1 MAGFG
6 VVARDYGNPFKMRMD
21 NTGGVS
27 GVEVLYL
34 GEAEPGYA
42 TNVAKWRIKKFTYDA
57 GTNNVAE
64 VNWASGNDNFDKVW
78 DNRTQYSYS

>member
-6 VVARDYGNPFKMRMD
+6 VKARDYGNPFKMRME
-21 NTGGVS
+21 NTGGAS

-42 TNVAKWRIKKFTYDA
+42 TSVAKWRIKKFTYDS
-57 GTNNVAE
+57 GTNNVSE
-64 VNWASGNDNFDKVW
+64 VNWASGNDNFDKIW
-78 DNRTQYSYS
+78 DDRATYTYS